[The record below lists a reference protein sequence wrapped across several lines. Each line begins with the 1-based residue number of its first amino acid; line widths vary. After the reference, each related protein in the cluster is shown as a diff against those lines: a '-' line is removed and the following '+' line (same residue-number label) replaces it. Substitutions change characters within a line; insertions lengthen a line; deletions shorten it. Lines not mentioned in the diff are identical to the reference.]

1 MGRVVY
7 ADLFFL
13 INFSMD
19 FLCFFLTAKILNRRL
34 SLIRALFGSAVGG
47 VYANLVLLWALP
59 RVPEL
64 ILDLMLCFLM
74 CALVYPRRREWHELP
89 LYTVVYAAVSM
100 TLGGFM
106 TALFYLFNQSGLG
119 TPPEESTGSDSLS
132 VWVLA
137 ILAAVSAVLTLLGG
151 KFFTRRTSRRFAD
164 VTVTYNGKSVRLSA
178 LCDSGNLL
186 REPISGKPCIVADAE
201 ALRSLLPPDV
211 RRAAASG
218 RAEAL
223 ETIGIERIGRI
234 RLVPARTATGEG
246 MLIAFRPDAVTL
258 EYGKKV
264 HTADAMIVLSKL
276 ETTADGRQALIPA
289 ELMI

>member
-34 SLIRALFGSAVGG
+34 SLLRALFGSAVGG

-59 RVPEL
+59 RIPEL
-64 ILDLMLCFLM
+64 ILDLTLCFLM
-74 CALVYPRRREWHELP
+74 CALVFPRCGEWRELP
-89 LYTVVYAAVSM
+89 LYAVVYAAVSM

-119 TPPEESTGSDSLS
+119 VPPEENVGSDSLS

-137 ILAAVSAVLTLLGG
+137 ILAAVSAILTLLGG
-151 KFFTRRTSRRFAD
+151 KFFTRRSSRRFAD

-201 ALRSLLPPDV
+201 ALRTLLPPDV

-218 RAEAL
+218 KAEAL
-223 ETIGIERIGRI
+223 ETIGVERIGRI

-258 EYGKKV
+258 EYGKRI

-276 ETTADGRQALIPA
+276 ENTADGRQALIPA

>member
-89 LYTVVYAAVSM
+89 L
-100 TLGGFM
+100 
-106 TALFYLFNQSGLG
+106 
-119 TPPEESTGSDSLS
+119 
-132 VWVLA
+132 
-137 ILAAVSAVLTLLGG
+137 
-151 KFFTRRTSRRFAD
+151 
-164 VTVTYNGKSVRLSA
+164 
-178 LCDSGNLL
+178 
-186 REPISGKPCIVADAE
+186 
-201 ALRSLLPPDV
+201 
-211 RRAAASG
+211 
-218 RAEAL
+218 
-223 ETIGIERIGRI
+223 
-234 RLVPARTATGEG
+234 
-246 MLIAFRPDAVTL
+246 
-258 EYGKKV
+258 
-264 HTADAMIVLSKL
+264 
-276 ETTADGRQALIPA
+276 
-289 ELMI
+289 